1 MTTIVE
7 IFMQC
12 DFCST
17 TYPDDKHTSIT
28 LARAS
33 AKKGGWAKM
42 GGKDMCPDC
51 VSMNQTKRAKPC
63 SGCGTR
69 EDVTFAADPYA
80 SDIDGDH
87 TPVWLCGACRSNRA
101 YDV

>member
-1 MTTIVE
+1 MSTIVE

-33 AKKGGWAKM
+33 ARKGGWVKM

-51 VSMNQTKRAKPC
+51 AKHNPTKRAKPC
-63 SGCGTR
+63 SRCGSR
-69 EDVTFAADPYA
+69 EDVTFEADPFA
-80 SDIDGDH
+80 SDMYGDQ
-87 TPVWLCGACRSNRA
+87 TPVWMCRECRA
-101 YDV
+101 QRAADI